1 MISTNS
7 ASARSVR
14 PFTFESYGVVAQ
26 IDSNVQGMV
35 DEGAIVAHRSLVG
48 QLQPAEGRKVEQ
60 LFEVERT
67 KSLYKLFVN
76 GEGIASC
83 RGKKKFFK
91 FFDAIV
97 RITIGEHAVDRV
109 FMHAGAVGW
118 KGKGIIF
125 PAQSYGGKST
135 IVTELVKRGAD
146 YYSDDFAIFDKE
158 GLLHPFPRIITM
170 RTRDGQFKHYDLPVE
185 SIGGT
190 PATKPLP
197 VGLVLF
203 TNYEAGAK
211 WNPVVLS
218 PGQGS
223 LEMIP
228 FVLPLRRDPKLSMLA
243 LNSISN
249 SAIIVSSRRGAAEE
263 FADLILSFVDKNAN

>member
-1 MISTNS
+1 MTSINS
-7 ASARSVR
+7 AAARSVR

-26 IDSNVQGMV
+26 IISNVQDIV
-35 DEGAIVAHRSLVG
+35 DEAARVAERSLVG
-48 QLQPAEGRKVEQ
+48 QLHPVHGKKVEQ
-60 LFEVERT
+60 VFEVERT
-67 KSLYKLFVN
+67 KSLYRLFVN

-125 PAQSYGGKST
+125 PAQSYQGKST
-135 IVTELVKRGAD
+135 IVTELIRRGAD
-146 YYSDDFAIFDKE
+146 YYSDDFAIFDKD

-170 RTRDGQFKHYDLPVE
+170 RTRDGQFRHYDLPVE

-190 PATKPLP
+190 PATEPIP

-203 TNYEAGAK
+203 THYEAGAK
-211 WNPVVLS
+211 WEPVKLTA
-218 PGQGS
+218 GQGS
-223 LEMIP
+223 LEMMP

-243 LNSISN
+243 LNSIAN
-249 SAIIVSSRRGAAEE
+249 SAIIAKSRSGAAEE
-263 FADLILSFVDKNAN
+263 FADLILILVD

>member
-1 MISTNS
+1 MASTKS
-7 ASARSVR
+7 AAARSVR

-26 IDSNVQGMV
+26 IDSNIQEMV
-35 DEGAIVAHRSLVG
+35 DEGSVVAHRSLVG
-48 QLQPAEGRKVEQ
+48 QLEPVTGKKVEQ
-60 LFEVERT
+60 VFEIERT
-67 KSLYKLFVN
+67 KTLYRLFVN

-125 PAQSYGGKST
+125 PAQSYQGKST
-135 IVTELVKRGAD
+135 IVTELVRRGAD
-146 YYSDDFAIFDKE
+146 YYSDDFAIFDKK

-185 SIGGT
+185 SIGGVA
-190 PATKPLP
+190 ATKPLP

-203 TNYEAGAK
+203 TSYEPGAK
-211 WNPVVLS
+211 WNPVTLS

-223 LEMIP
+223 LEMMP
-228 FVLPLRRDPKLSMLA
+228 FVLPLRRDPKLSMLS
-243 LNSISN
+243 LNSIAN
-249 SAIIVSSRRGAAEE
+249 SAIIIRSRRGAAEE
-263 FADLILSFVDKNAN
+263 FADLILNFVDKNVD

>member
-1 MISTNS
+1 MTSINS
-7 ASARSVR
+7 AAARSVR

-26 IDSNVQGMV
+26 IVGNTQEIV
-35 DEGAIVAHRSLVG
+35 DEGVRVARRSLVG
-48 QLQPAEGRKVEQ
+48 QVHPIEGRKIEQ

-67 KSLYKLFVN
+67 KSSYRLFVN

-125 PAQSYGGKST
+125 PAQSYQGKST
-135 IVTELVKRGAD
+135 IVTELVRRGAD

-170 RTRDGQFKHYDLPVE
+170 RTRDGQFRHYDLPVE
-185 SIGGT
+185 SIGGV
-190 PATKPLP
+190 PATEPLP

-211 WNPVVLS
+211 WDPVALTA
-218 PGQGS
+218 GQGA
-223 LEMIP
+223 LEMMP

-243 LNSISN
+243 LNSIAN
-249 SAIIVSSRRGAAEE
+249 SAIIARSRRGAAEE
-263 FADLILSFVDKNAN
+263 FADLILNYVDKNAS

>member
-1 MISTNS
+1 MTSINS
-7 ASARSVR
+7 AAALSVR
-14 PFTFESYGVVAQ
+14 PFKFESYGVVAQ
-26 IDSNVQGMV
+26 ITSNVQDMV
-35 DEGAIVAHRSLVG
+35 EEGERVAIRSLVG
-48 QLQPAEGRKVEQ
+48 QIKPAKGKKVEQ
-60 LFEVERT
+60 LFEIERT
-67 KSLYKLFVN
+67 KSSYRLFVN

-91 FFDAIV
+91 FFDAIM

-125 PAQSYGGKST
+125 PAQSYQGKST
-135 IVTELVKRGAD
+135 IVTELVRRGAD
-146 YYSDDFAIFDKE
+146 YYSDDFAIFDRD

-170 RTRDGQFKHYDLPVE
+170 RTRDGEFRHYDLPVE
-185 SIGGT
+185 SIGGV
-190 PATKPLP
+190 PATELLP

-203 TNYEAGAK
+203 TNYEAGAE
-211 WNPVVLS
+211 WNPIKLT

-223 LEMIP
+223 LEMMP

-243 LNSISN
+243 LNSIAN
-249 SAIIVSSRRGAAEE
+249 SAIIARSRRGAAEE
-263 FADLILSFVDKNAN
+263 FADLILNFVDNNAN